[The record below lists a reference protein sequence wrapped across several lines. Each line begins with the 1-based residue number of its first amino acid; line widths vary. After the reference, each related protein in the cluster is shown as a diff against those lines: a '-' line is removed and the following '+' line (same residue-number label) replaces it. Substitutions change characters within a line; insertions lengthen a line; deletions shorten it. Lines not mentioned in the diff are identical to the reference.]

1 MSRIKT
7 WLAGVAGILLLGGIL
22 LPHGAAAEVANA
34 QSKFLNIAHRG
45 ASGYAPENTIAAFDK
60 AVKMKADYFELD
72 VQRSKD
78 GHLVVLHDITV
89 DRTTDG
95 SGYVGDLTLRELK
108 QLDAGSWFGEEFA
121 GEKIPTLDEVLDRY
135 RGNNIGILIELKNPE
150 RYPGIEAEV
159 ALLLAQKKL
168 DKRTDKIIVQSFNHD
183 VMKNYHHLQPTIP
196 VGLLV
201 SYTPVGIS
209 DEQMREFSTYADY
222 VNPNQR
228 LVTSDLVQ
236 RVHANGMKI
245 TPYTIR
251 SESEARQMMAT
262 GVDGII
268 TDFPELGR
276 LR

>member
-1 MSRIKT
+1 MPKIKT
-7 WLAGVAGILLLGGIL
+7 LLAGIAGVLLFSGIL
-22 LPHGAAAEVANA
+22 LPHGAGAETTATKS
-34 QSKFLNIAHRG
+34 QFLNIAHRG

-60 AVKMKADYFELD
+60 AVTMKADYFEVD

-78 GHLVVLHDITV
+78 GHLVILHDNTV

-95 SGYVGDLTLRELK
+95 TGYIGDLTLEEIK

-121 GEKIPTLDEVLDRY
+121 GEPIPTLNEVLDRY
-135 RGNNIGILIELKNPE
+135 RSKNIGILIELKSPE
-150 RYPGIEAEV
+150 LYPGIEAEV

-183 VMKNYHHLQPTIP
+183 VMKNYHRLQPTIP
-196 VGLLV
+196 VGVLV
-201 SYTPVGIS
+201 SYTPEGVS
-209 DEQMREFSTYADY
+209 DEQLRQFSTYADY

-228 LVTSDLVQ
+228 LVNHDLVQ

-251 SESEARQMMAT
+251 AESEARQMMAA
-262 GVDGII
+262 GVDGVI